1 MKITKNGYLQ
11 GFGVTV
17 LILALVRCI
26 FPSVSRSQLS
36 DADDKIQQS
45 VNISDSVGADTA
57 ASLPPSGD
65 NNAAAAAV
73 VQPVA
78 QEGPG
83 HPVVGVLSYKEAFPD
98 SNYVHMEYAEKFGIQ
113 PITGREALERE
124 KNRLVYIG
132 GCPFFT
138 IDPLRQSV
146 PYLVPRASL
155 LLYDIGRNFM
165 DSLQVKHLP
174 LHKII
179 VTSVLRSRDDL
190 QSLSQRNVNAS
201 ENSCH
206 LYGTTFDI
214 SYNRYKVVADPDGPL
229 VAETRNDTLKYVLC
243 EVLRD
248 LRQAERCAVKYEV
261 KQGCF
266 HITTR

>member
-1 MKITKNGYLQ
+1 MKITKKGYLQ

-17 LILALVRCI
+17 LILALVRCA
-26 FPSVSRSQLS
+26 FPSVSRSSLIAE
-36 DADDKIQQS
+36 D
-45 VNISDSVGADTA
+45 GADTTSVKTSDTLTSDTA
-57 ASLPPSGD
+57 
-65 NNAAAAAV
+65 NRAAAAV
-73 VQPVA
+73 PVA
-78 QEGPG
+78 PQMAPDTTKA
-83 HPVVGVLSYKEAFPD
+83 HPVVGVLSYHEAFPD
-98 SNYVHMEYAEKFGIQ
+98 SNYVHIEFAQKYGIQ
-113 PITGREALERE
+113 PIDGRETLENE
-124 KNRLVYIG
+124 KSKLVYIG

-138 IDPLRQSV
+138 IDPLKQSV

-165 DSLQVKHLP
+165 DSLQIKHIP

-179 VTSVLRSRDDL
+179 VTSVLRSRNDIM
-190 QSLSQRNVNAS
+190 QLSQRNVNAS

-206 LYGTTFDI
+206 IYGTTFDI
-214 SYNRYKVVADPDGPL
+214 SYNRYKVVADPDGPPA
-229 VAETRNDTLKYVLC
+229 VETRSDTLKYVLC

-248 LRQAERCAVKYEV
+248 LREAGRCAVKYEV